1 MDREWMYKTLRM
13 DLAFME
19 HVTKFIVVSKRHRLS
34 LKKEVIICPCKSCKN
49 LYAHRDDT
57 VKSHLVWY
65 RFVKDYTIWKFHGEV
80 EDLSV
85 GASRGGGNSSIATTA
100 AVNAGQQT
108 SSTAADRHDNADT
121 GDNAEHDYIIMEDLL
136 QDMADNKVDT

>member
-19 HVTKFIVVSKRHRLS
+19 HVTKFIVVAKRHRLS

-49 LYAHRDDT
+49 LYAHKDDT
-57 VKSHLVWY
+57 VKSHLVRY
-65 RFVKDYTIWKFHGEV
+65 SFVKDYTVWKFHGEV
-80 EDLSV
+80 EDPSV
-85 GASRGGGNSSIATTA
+85 GASRGGNSSIVTTT

-108 SSTAADRHDNADT
+108 SSTAADRHDNAGI
-121 GDNAEHDYIIMEDLL
+121 GDNAEHDYITMEDLL
-136 QDMADNKVDT
+136 QDTADDKVDT